1 MSLPNRTRFVVKT
14 FNKISPGGLARF
26 RPEMY
31 RIKPSDAAPPVA
43 HAILLRSHKI
53 QDEDVPLTCRAIA
66 RCGAGTNNCNVP
78 RMTELGVPVFNTP
91 GANANAVKE
100 LVLCGLFL
108 ASRGIMQG
116 AFKMDALHA
125 EGTAHDQI
133 EKVKAQFGG
142 RELAG
147 KTLGVVGLGAIGAAV
162 AHSAIALGMKV
173 VGHDPGLS
181 VEAALRLPSGDMDM
195 ASLEDLVAGSDY
207 VTLHAPYIKDV
218 THHLIGEALIKKMK
232 PDASLLNFA
241 RGELVDE
248 DALNARYEAGGGGRY
263 ITDFAVGPDLW
274 PRTNVI
280 TIPHLG
286 ASTEEAE
293 ENAAAMAADTIQLFL
308 ETGTIRDSVN
318 FPACALPARDE
329 EMIHRVCVVTENRP
343 GMLGELMSV
352 FGGAGIN
359 VSQQI
364 NTSKGEIAY
373 NVVDLELPRNADGK
387 PELSS
392 FKSFDEL
399 QAAIMELDGVK
410 SSRLISDWCPGTG
423 YAIKAGGEVI
433 GIGVDSPEQESY
445 AALAA

>member
-162 AHSAIALGMKV
+162 LKAALDLKMDVIGF
-173 VGHDPGLS
+173 DPALS
-181 VEAALRLPSGDMDM
+181 VEAALKLPGHRMTMVD
-195 ASLEDLVAGSDY
+195 SLEDLVAASDY
-207 VTLHAPYIKDV
+207 VSLHAPAVDSTKGMISADVLKRAKKDV
-218 THHLIGEALIKKMK
+218 C
-232 PDASLLNFA
+232 LLNFA

-248 DALNARYEAGGGGRY
+248 AALSSFYDSGATGSYVC
-263 ITDFAVGPDLW
+263 DFAVGPSLSAR
-274 PRTNVI
+274 PNVVVL
-280 TIPHLG
+280 PHLG